1 MQDRNLK
8 RDDNRSEDERSPLFS
23 EGASKIVS
31 LTKEES
37 LFLDDA
43 FTVIIDGEQMRGLT
57 TLRGMTG
64 QASVPVS
71 MDLISKVGTAVLF
84 TTDRTN
90 GGKEAL
96 VEVDDADLLALR
108 EVANSQVRFEGIPV
122 GYNLKRKVLALLLE
136 NQYAHEVKKQ
146 KDFRYWLRALNQI
159 APKRNYDQTKWI
171 ESIEELN
178 NDRKNLQDGI

>member
-57 TLRGMTG
+57 TLRGMSG

-71 MDLISKVGTAVLF
+71 MDLISKVGT
-84 TTDRTN
+84 
-90 GGKEAL
+90 AL

>member
-1 MQDRNLK
+1 MQDRNSK
-8 RDDNRSEDERSPLFS
+8 RDDNRSEDEQIPIFS
-23 EGASKIVS
+23 EGMSKIIS

-57 TLRGMTG
+57 TLRGMSG

-71 MDLISKVGTAVLF
+71 MDLITKVGNAVLF
-84 TTDRTN
+84 TTDRSN

-96 VEVDDADLLALR
+96 VEVDEADLLALR
-108 EVANSQVRFEGIPV
+108 EVANSQARFDSIPI

-159 APKRNYDQTKWI
+159 APRRNYDQTKWI
-171 ESIEELN
+171 EDIEELN
-178 NDRKNLQDGI
+178 EEKNGT